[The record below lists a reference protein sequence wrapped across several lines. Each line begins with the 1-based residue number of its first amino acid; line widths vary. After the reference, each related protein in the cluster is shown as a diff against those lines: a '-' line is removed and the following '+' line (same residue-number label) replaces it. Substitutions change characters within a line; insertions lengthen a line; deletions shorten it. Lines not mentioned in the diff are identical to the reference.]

1 MESTI
6 KCLAFAQP
14 KPKPFMECTFRV
26 KDILRLIESNPDAKN
41 MIVKID
47 KGSPKPFIGRMQ
59 NKEAEGTEEIEGCP
73 FPPGCNDGDEG

>member
-1 MESTI
+1 
-6 KCLAFAQP
+6 
-14 KPKPFMECTFRV
+14 MECTFRV

-47 KGSPKPFIGRMQ
+47 KGSPKPFTGRMQ
-59 NKEAEGTEEIEGCP
+59 NKEEGTEEIEGCP